1 MISKKPVVKAVE
13 PENETKMVDSSI
25 KIFSQNSTN
34 FKPVSLD
41 PPSSMGD
48 STSMQ
53 KMTVQ
58 ECQQKIRMLTEKIIG
73 VEVENQKKSRE

>member
-1 MISKKPVVKAVE
+1 
-13 PENETKMVDSSI
+13 
-25 KIFSQNSTN
+25 
-34 FKPVSLD
+34 
-41 PPSSMGD
+41 MGD